1 CRPRRRYSPPARSDR
16 SGIVQRGCRMRWMVV
31 LLAVMVA
38 SCVDSR
44 SGRPGDRPGPQGDGG
59 PAAPADPVEPPPPP
73 PGGVSMAVG
82 AATWSLDGSHLFV
95 EAAVGNAADGAPAP
109 LVWTAF
115 TLETEIGAILDAAS
129 LSAETCPGGLSIAPG
144 ATLRCEV
151 GFAVPSGHRPVRLH
165 YRADAER
172 TAQAPVPACSPST
185 PQGLCE
191 PGMACEAGRCI
202 APCSAHEPD
211 GFCFGA
217 DQCIEGACRSLC
229 SFENPHGWCAD
240 GACVEGRCDASCYA
254 LDYLA

>member
-1 CRPRRRYSPPARSDR
+1 
-16 SGIVQRGCRMRWMVV
+16 
-31 LLAVMVA
+31 
-38 SCVDSR
+38 
-44 SGRPGDRPGPQGDGG
+44 
-59 PAAPADPVEPPPPP
+59 
-73 PGGVSMAVG
+73 MAVG

-240 GACVEGRCDASCYA
+240 GTCVEGRCDASCYA
-254 LDYLA
+254 LDYLAEGCSTCLQALIDAGLCSGAPATCADSMACAECALDGRSVCECESSSACDGCEAQVRGAWDCLVRACPSCRA